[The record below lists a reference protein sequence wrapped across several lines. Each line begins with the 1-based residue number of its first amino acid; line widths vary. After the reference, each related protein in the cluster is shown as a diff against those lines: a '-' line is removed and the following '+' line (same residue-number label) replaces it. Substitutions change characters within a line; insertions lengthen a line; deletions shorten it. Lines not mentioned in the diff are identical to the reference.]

1 VLARIAL
8 DQPGEIV
15 HRERRRVVHL
25 MFEAD
30 RLVTPQFGMRLVPF
44 AEDLARRHCR
54 APPGFLS
61 SVGSVTTIP
70 GRFFQRCP
78 ENILPSPRGIV
89 SCPDMRRLVDLH
101 LLFGKKGAARQAKPL
116 AGK

>member
-1 VLARIAL
+1 
-8 DQPGEIV
+8 
-15 HRERRRVVHL
+15 

-44 AEDLARRHCR
+44 AEDLARR
-54 APPGFLS
+54 APPGFLF

-70 GRFFQRCP
+70 ECFFSALSRK
-78 ENILPSPRGIV
+78 LMPSPRGIV

-116 AGK
+116 AAR